1 MRISRLGLAV
11 ATALGAS
18 NCAIF
23 FEEPG
28 SALAEAAHRGDI
40 AAIQTLVAG
49 GADPNGY
56 DATGN
61 TPLHWAAR
69 GGHPIGPHHCHGEDV
84 KRADVVSVLID
95 LGADPNALDHRTSI
109 PGGASGW
116 TPLHM
121 ALHHEQFVTAAK
133 LLERGADPNIRTQ
146 QGHSSLSIAADEG
159 APRELIAALL
169 AKGFD
174 PQAARIP
181 ERR

>member
-18 NCAIF
+18 NCTMF

-28 SALAEAAHRGDI
+28 SALADAAHRGDI
-40 AAIQTLVAG
+40 AAIRALVAR
-49 GADPNGY
+49 GADPNAY

-69 GGHPIGPHHCHGEDV
+69 GGHPIGPHRCRDEAANRV
-84 KRADVVSVLID
+84 DVVSALID
-95 LGADPNALDHRTSI
+95 LGADPNAIDHRGSI
-109 PGGASGW
+109 PGASSGW

-121 ALHHEQFVTAAK
+121 ALHHEQFATAAK

-146 QGHSSLSIAADEG
+146 QGHSTLAMAADEG
-159 APRELIAALL
+159 APRELLATLL
-169 AKGFD
+169 ASGFD
-174 PQAARIP
+174 PRLATIP

>member
-1 MRISRLGLAV
+1 
-11 ATALGAS
+11 
-18 NCAIF
+18 
-23 FEEPG
+23 
-28 SALAEAAHRGDI
+28 
-40 AAIQTLVAG
+40 
-49 GADPNGY
+49 
-56 DATGN
+56 
-61 TPLHWAAR
+61 
-69 GGHPIGPHHCHGEDV
+69 
-84 KRADVVSVLID
+84 
-95 LGADPNALDHRTSI
+95 
-109 PGGASGW
+109 
-116 TPLHM
+116 M